1 MLLQAIPMVF
11 CMAGLV
17 SAHPY
22 FCLPEFGSLST
33 SKERPVAGE
42 VSAEKIARV

>member
-1 MLLQAIPMVF
+1 MVF

-17 SAHPY
+17 CGHPY

-33 SKERPVAGE
+33 SKERYVTGE
-42 VSAEKIARV
+42 GDSDKVERV